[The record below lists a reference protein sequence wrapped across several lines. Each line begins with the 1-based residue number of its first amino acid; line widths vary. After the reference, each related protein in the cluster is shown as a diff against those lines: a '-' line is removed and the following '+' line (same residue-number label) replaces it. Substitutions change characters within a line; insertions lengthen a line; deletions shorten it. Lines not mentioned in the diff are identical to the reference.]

1 MRKLV
6 IALRLIL
13 HHLWVT
19 ALLALLVGGMV
30 LVPNAAAQGGDS
42 PQLTVLAEALNVR
55 SGPGVNYPAVGLLAR
70 GDQAT
75 LVGHHAASGWW
86 QVDLPDGSTGW
97 VSGGAAYVAVSG
109 DTTDLPEVTA
119 PVPAAIGAIVPA
131 APGAPVPVTAGVQP
145 TTSSPSPSTPE
156 TGGTI
161 VFQTVSGGPIYAVH
175 ADGSNLRYLTAGMD
189 PALSP
194 DGHWVAFTRWEDT
207 QNGAFGSL
215 WVINVDG
222 TGERV
227 ILNDVQQPKSPA
239 WSPDGAEIAISMQ
252 HGGRLQ
258 EERKCSGQ
266 RPPREAYDVSVN
278 RTAGGDIEFC
288 YTLPPHPYWGLRVVD
303 VATGK
308 FEDLPNDLFSYSPT
322 WDPANSWRLVYD
334 GERGLRSLDLNQ
346 GTSWALT
353 DDVDDHSPL
362 FSPDGSKIAVS
373 YWQHDHWEIHMLNA
387 DGSGRVR
394 LTQTSI
400 RAILEQ
406 QVKGQM
412 PKSWNNAAPAWS
424 PDGSQIAFLTDRT
437 GQWEIWIMNADGTNQ
452 HPLLSGEAQA
462 QLKLQY
468 NGMEE
473 RMLSWR

>member
-6 IALRLIL
+6 IALRSTF
-13 HHLWVT
+13 HCLWVT

-55 SGPGVNYPAVGLLAR
+55 SGPSVTYPAVGLLAR
-70 GDQAT
+70 GDQVPV
-75 LVGHHAASGWW
+75 VGRHAASGWW
-86 QVDLPDGSTGW
+86 QVELPDGGSGW
-97 VSGGAAYVAVSG
+97 VSGGAAYVSVSG
-109 DTTDLPEVTA
+109 DTAGVPEVVTF
-119 PVPAAIGAIVPA
+119 VSAAA
-131 APGAPVPVTAGVQP
+131 AQP
-145 TTSSPSPSTPE
+145 TTSATAPSASKA
-156 TGGTI
+156 GGTI
-161 VFQTVSGGPIYAVH
+161 VFQASSGGTIYAVNV
-175 ADGSNLRYLTAGMD
+175 DGSNLRSLTTGLD

-194 DGHWVAFTRWEDT
+194 DGQWVAFTRWVDT

-222 TGERV
+222 SGERV
-227 ILNDVQQPKSPA
+227 ILNDVRQPESPT
-239 WSPDGAEIAISMQ
+239 WSPDGTQIALSMQ
-252 HGGRLQ
+252 HGGRIQ
-258 EERKCSGQ
+258 EERKCSSE
-266 RPPREAYDVSVN
+266 RPPREAYDIDVN
-278 RTAGGDIEFC
+278 RDEEGDIEFC
-288 YTLPPHPYWGLRVVD
+288 YTLPPHPYWGLRAVD

-322 WDPANSWRLVYD
+322 WDPANAWRLVYD

-353 DDVDDHSPL
+353 DDVDDHSPA

-373 YWQHDHWEIHMLNA
+373 YWQHDHWEVHVLNA

-412 PKSWNNAAPAWS
+412 PKSWNNAAPTWS

-452 HPLLSGEAQA
+452 HPLLPGEAQT
-462 QLKLQY
+462 QLGLQY

-473 RMLSWR
+473 RVLSWR